1 MVEQQ
6 YLWMVLHF
14 GRSLNSSVLTGHVQC
29 PPRKSPSARKKSVE
43 GRGLQATSHLV
54 LVEQDSFYC
63 YADISVAESE
73 SGNNSL

>member
-1 MVEQQ
+1 MDGPA
-6 YLWMVLHF
+6 LWEIFKLKCF
-14 GRSLNSSVLTGHVQC
+14 DRPCTISREQC

-54 LVEQDSFYC
+54 LVEQDSLYC